1 MGNQQAAAA
10 QPQGHAA
17 GERVNA
23 PTEADVLTA
32 HGFRLLA
39 RADEA
44 RPAYRL
50 GLVAAALFAFTEAD
64 YGYPET
70 ADELGAAIW
79 GGGDSGGNQTD
90 Q

>member
-64 YGYPET
+64 YGHPET
-70 ADELGAAIW
+70 ATELDAVMRGGD
-79 GGGDSGGNQTD
+79 GGGNHAD

>member
-1 MGNQQAAAA
+1 MGVGDVRPHHRRMGEAVNEAA
-10 QPQGHAA
+10 
-17 GERVNA
+17 E
-23 PTEADVLTA
+23 VLTA

-64 YGYPET
+64 HGHPET
-70 ADELGAAIW
+70 AAELGAAMR

>member
-1 MGNQQAAAA
+1 M
-10 QPQGHAA
+10 
-17 GERVNA
+17 NA

-44 RPAYRL
+44 RPAYQL

-64 YGYPET
+64 HGHPET
-70 ADELGAAIW
+70 ADELGAAMR
-79 GGGDSGGNQTD
+79 GGGDGGGDHAD

>member
-1 MGNQQAAAA
+1 M
-10 QPQGHAA
+10 
-17 GERVNA
+17 NA

-64 YGYPET
+64 HGHPET
-70 ADELGAAIW
+70 ADELGAAMRGGD
-79 GGGDSGGNQTD
+79 GGGDHAD

>member
-1 MGNQQAAAA
+1 M
-10 QPQGHAA
+10 
-17 GERVNA
+17 NA

-32 HGFRLLA
+32 HGFRMLA

-64 YGYPET
+64 HGHRGIGRT
-70 ADELGAAIW
+70 RRD
-79 GGGDSGGNQTD
+79 DSGRWNWWESSGSVTALSTS
-90 Q
+90 

>member
-1 MGNQQAAAA
+1 MNEAA
-10 QPQGHAA
+10 
-17 GERVNA
+17 
-23 PTEADVLTA
+23 EALTA

-64 YGYPET
+64 HGHPET
-70 ADELGAAIW
+70 AADLGAAIGGG
-79 GGGDSGGNQTD
+79 GGGDHAD

>member
-1 MGNQQAAAA
+1 MNEAA
-10 QPQGHAA
+10 
-17 GERVNA
+17 E
-23 PTEADVLTA
+23 VLTA

-64 YGYPET
+64 HGHPEI
-70 ADELGAAIW
+70 ADELGAAIQ

>member
-1 MGNQQAAAA
+1 M
-10 QPQGHAA
+10 
-17 GERVNA
+17 NA
-23 PTEADVLTA
+23 HTEADVLTA
-32 HGFRLLA
+32 HGFRMLA

-44 RPAYRL
+44 RPAFRL

-64 YGYPET
+64 YGHPET
-70 ADELGAAIW
+70 ADELGAAMR

>member
-1 MGNQQAAAA
+1 MGVGDVRPHHRRMGEAVNEAA
-10 QPQGHAA
+10 
-17 GERVNA
+17 E
-23 PTEADVLTA
+23 VLTA

-64 YGYPET
+64 HGHPET
-70 ADELGAAIW
+70 AAELGAAMR
-79 GGGDSGGNQTD
+79 GGGDGGGDHAD

>member
-1 MGNQQAAAA
+1 MGEA
-10 QPQGHAA
+10 
-17 GERVNA
+17 V
-23 PTEADVLTA
+23 TEADVLTA

-44 RPAYRL
+44 RPAFRL

-70 ADELGAAIW
+70 ADELGAGD
-79 GGGDSGGNQTD
+79 GGGDHAD

>member
-1 MGNQQAAAA
+1 M
-10 QPQGHAA
+10 
-17 GERVNA
+17 NA

-64 YGYPET
+64 HGHPET
-70 ADELGAAIW
+70 ADELGAAMR
-79 GGGDSGGNQTD
+79 GGGDGGGDHAD

>member
-1 MGNQQAAAA
+1 M
-10 QPQGHAA
+10 
-17 GERVNA
+17 NA

-32 HGFRLLA
+32 HGFRMLA

-64 YGYPET
+64 HGHPET
-70 ADELGAAIW
+70 AAELGAAIR
-79 GGGDSGGNQTD
+79 GGDTGGNQTD

>member
-1 MGNQQAAAA
+1 M
-10 QPQGHAA
+10 
-17 GERVNA
+17 NA
-23 PTEADVLTA
+23 HTEADVLTA

-64 YGYPET
+64 HGHPET
-70 ADELGAAIW
+70 ADELGAAIR
-79 GGGDSGGNQTD
+79 GGDVGGNQTD

>member
-1 MGNQQAAAA
+1 M
-10 QPQGHAA
+10 
-17 GERVNA
+17 NA

-32 HGFRLLA
+32 HGFRMLA

-44 RPAYRL
+44 RPAFRL

-64 YGYPET
+64 HGHPET
-70 ADELGAAIW
+70 AAELGATIR
-79 GGGDSGGNQTD
+79 GGGTGGNQAD

>member
-1 MGNQQAAAA
+1 MNEAA
-10 QPQGHAA
+10 
-17 GERVNA
+17 E
-23 PTEADVLTA
+23 VLTA

-44 RPAYRL
+44 RPAFRL

-64 YGYPET
+64 HGHPET
-70 ADELGAAIW
+70 AAELGAAMRGGD
-79 GGGDSGGNQTD
+79 GGGDHAD

>member
-1 MGNQQAAAA
+1 M
-10 QPQGHAA
+10 
-17 GERVNA
+17 NA

-44 RPAYRL
+44 RPAYQL

-64 YGYPET
+64 HGHPET
-70 ADELGAAIW
+70 ADELGAAIR
-79 GGGDSGGNQTD
+79 GGDGGGNQTD

>member
-1 MGNQQAAAA
+1 M
-10 QPQGHAA
+10 
-17 GERVNA
+17 NA

-32 HGFRLLA
+32 HGFRMLA

-64 YGYPET
+64 HGHPET
-70 ADELGAAIW
+70 AAELGAAIR
-79 GGGDSGGNQTD
+79 GGDSGGNQTD

>member
-1 MGNQQAAAA
+1 M
-10 QPQGHAA
+10 
-17 GERVNA
+17 NA
-23 PTEADVLTA
+23 PTVADVLTA

-39 RADEA
+39 RADDA

-64 YGYPET
+64 YGHPEI
-70 ADELGAAIW
+70 ADELGAAIQ
-79 GGGDSGGNQTD
+79 GGCGTGGNQTD

>member
-1 MGNQQAAAA
+1 M
-10 QPQGHAA
+10 
-17 GERVNA
+17 VNA

-44 RPAYRL
+44 RPAFRL

-64 YGYPET
+64 YGHPET
-70 ADELGAAIW
+70 ADELGAAGGD
-79 GGGDSGGNQTD
+79 GGGDHAD

>member
-1 MGNQQAAAA
+1 MGVGDVR
-10 QPQGHAA
+10 PHHRRM
-17 GERVNA
+17 GEAV
-23 PTEADVLTA
+23 TEADVLTA

-44 RPAYRL
+44 RPAFRL

-64 YGYPET
+64 YGHPET
-70 ADELGAAIW
+70 ATELGGD
-79 GGGDSGGNQTD
+79 GGGDHAD

>member
-1 MGNQQAAAA
+1 M
-10 QPQGHAA
+10 
-17 GERVNA
+17 NA
-23 PTEADVLTA
+23 PTDADVLTA

-44 RPAYRL
+44 RPAFRL

-70 ADELGAAIW
+70 ADDLGAAIAGGG
-79 GGGDSGGNQTD
+79 GGGDHAD

>member
-1 MGNQQAAAA
+1 M
-10 QPQGHAA
+10 
-17 GERVNA
+17 NA

-32 HGFRLLA
+32 HGFRMLA

-44 RPAYRL
+44 RPAFRL

-64 YGYPET
+64 YGHPDT
-70 ADELGAAIW
+70 ATELDAVMR

>member
-1 MGNQQAAAA
+1 M
-10 QPQGHAA
+10 
-17 GERVNA
+17 NA

-50 GLVAAALFAFTEAD
+50 GLVAAGWLLVT
-64 YGYPET
+64 GKR
-70 ADELGAAIW
+70 
-79 GGGDSGGNQTD
+79 
-90 Q
+90 

>member
-1 MGNQQAAAA
+1 M
-10 QPQGHAA
+10 
-17 GERVNA
+17 NA

-32 HGFRLLA
+32 HGFRMLA

-44 RPAYRL
+44 RPAFRL

-64 YGYPET
+64 HGHPET
-70 ADELGAAIW
+70 ADELGAAMRGGD
-79 GGGDSGGNQTD
+79 GGGDHAD

>member
-1 MGNQQAAAA
+1 M
-10 QPQGHAA
+10 
-17 GERVNA
+17 NA

-39 RADEA
+39 RADDA
-44 RPAYRL
+44 RPAFRL
-50 GLVAAALFAFTEAD
+50 GLVAAALLAFTEAD

-70 ADELGAAIW
+70 ADELGAGD
-79 GGGDSGGNQTD
+79 GGGDHAD

>member
-44 RPAYRL
+44 RPAFRL

-64 YGYPET
+64 YGYPDT
-70 ADELGAAIW
+70 ADELGAVTRGGD
-79 GGGDSGGNQTD
+79 GGGDHAD

>member
-44 RPAYRL
+44 RPVYRP
-50 GLVAAALFAFTEAD
+50 GLIAAALLAFTDAEHGHPATAAD
-64 YGYPET
+64 L
-70 ADELGAAIW
+70 DHAIR
-79 GGGDSGGNQTD
+79 GGDGRGDNPD
-90 Q
+90 R

>member
-1 MGNQQAAAA
+1 M
-10 QPQGHAA
+10 
-17 GERVNA
+17 NA
-23 PTEADVLTA
+23 PTETDVLTA

-39 RADEA
+39 RADDA
-44 RPAYRL
+44 RPAFRL

-70 ADELGAAIW
+70 ADELGAAIQ
-79 GGGDSGGNQTD
+79 GGCGTGGNQTD

>member
-1 MGNQQAAAA
+1 M
-10 QPQGHAA
+10 
-17 GERVNA
+17 NA

-32 HGFRLLA
+32 HGFRMLA

-64 YGYPET
+64 HGHPET
-70 ADELGAAIW
+70 ADELGAAMR
-79 GGGDSGGNQTD
+79 GGGGTGGNRTD

>member
-1 MGNQQAAAA
+1 M
-10 QPQGHAA
+10 
-17 GERVNA
+17 NA

-32 HGFRLLA
+32 HGFRMLA

-44 RPAYRL
+44 RPAFRL

-64 YGYPET
+64 YGHPET
-70 ADELGAAIW
+70 AAELGAAMR

>member
-1 MGNQQAAAA
+1 MN
-10 QPQGHAA
+10 
-17 GERVNA
+17 V

-44 RPAYRL
+44 RPAFRL

-64 YGYPET
+64 YGHPET
-70 ADELGAAIW
+70 ADELGAAMR
-79 GGGDSGGNQTD
+79 GGGDGGGDHAD